1 MKQALISAACII
13 ALATL
18 GACSS
23 TTESSASNT
32 PHQQA
37 SSAAPT
43 TDSPATPADLTGTW
57 KEKDPNEDSYQIAR
71 VTADAIEIYWH
82 TPDSDA
88 LYWAGSYVA
97 PTDSKTPYTWD
108 SVNNTEKT
116 GSAILA
122 SSDETKTFTYT
133 NNTISYSVTALGVT
147 KKVVLERADIDVP

>member
-43 TDSPATPADLTGTW
+43 TEPPATPADLTGTW
-57 KEKDPNEDSYQIAR
+57 KEKNPNKDSYQIAR

-82 TPDSDA
+82 TPDSDT

-97 PTDSKTPYTWD
+97 PTDAKTPYTWD
-108 SVNNTEKT
+108 SVNDTEKT

-122 SSDETKTFTYT
+122 SSDGTKTFTYSDD
-133 NNTISYSVTALGVT
+133 TISYSVTALGVT
-147 KKVVLERADIDVP
+147 KKVTLERADIDVP